1 MNKIVIGAVTAVVV
15 GVGAAAGWYFLGKES
30 GPGPVAGA
38 APALDCANIQTSV
51 DATFAAL
58 PPEVKATYSGLQC
71 SPQKLLFAELR
82 FGVLGAGGTE
92 DGALRLESVVIEN
105 AFAANAKTVFDSA
118 SYPEGQAPGTA
129 FLPIAGR
136 LTAAKVTI
144 GPEGGGGLGFEN
156 LQVADLAARQFA
168 KAPPATL
175 AELGGFGPTEAADI
189 LQAFSFSSISV
200 ANVAGGPPDS
210 GTPGA
215 TKTVMS
221 IASIMLS
228 AFDGK
233 SLGAFD
239 LSTLATVPEYGDGKV
254 TIGGI
259 ALRGIGVADL
269 AALASAAG
277 GMVDEG
283 ALGIRAL
290 LSISAESAVLSDFEA
305 TGMDSPED
313 RVTLKRVA
321 IENLKALAFDELS
334 IEGVDGLVSDAD
346 VAFSLQKLAIG
357 GVDIGSALAPLTEDS
372 SAEPDFAKM
381 RIDSYE
387 MAGLSFGPKDGAKV
401 TLESMVGSSS
411 DYVDGIATKG
421 SGKMT
426 GFSLPISIIPESER
440 QPLVD
445 LGYEAIK
452 LELNT
457 DYTFEPETK
466 TMDLE
471 DFTLTV
477 VDGGSLTLKMKLGN
491 FDVKALQ
498 EASQS
503 FEPPLALLDASVVE
517 ASLAYKENSLI
528 DRVLKM
534 VSKQMQ
540 ATPDALVEQV
550 KGFLQ
555 LQMASAPGDVT
566 KAAVQGLLDFV
577 NKRGGLTV
585 ALSPEKPVSFQELSE
600 KGEDMEGMAK
610 ALGLTVT
617 AD

>member
-15 GVGAAAGWYFLGKES
+15 GVGAAAGWYFLNKES
-30 GPGPVAGA
+30 GPGVAVGA
-38 APALDCANIQTSV
+38 APALDCANIQTNV
-51 DATFAAL
+51 DATLAAL
-58 PPEVKATYSGLQC
+58 PPEVKATYSGLEC

-92 DGALRLESVVIEN
+92 EGALRLQSVVVEN
-105 AFAANAKTVFDSA
+105 AFAANAKTVFDAA
-118 SYPEGQAPGTA
+118 SYPEGQAPSTA
-129 FLPIAGR
+129 LLPIAGR

-144 GPEGGGGLGFEN
+144 GPEEGGGLSFEN
-156 LQVADLAARQFA
+156 LQIADLAARQFA

-175 AELGGFGPTEAADI
+175 AEFSGFGPVEVADA

-210 GTPGA
+210 ETPGA
-215 TKTVMS
+215 TKAVMS

-239 LSTLATVPEYGDGKV
+239 LNTLTTVPEYGDGKV
-254 TIGGI
+254 SIGGI

-277 GMVDEG
+277 GMVDEE

-290 LSISAESAVLSDFEA
+290 LSISADSAVLSDFVA
-305 TGMDSPED
+305 TGMDAPDD
-313 RVTLKRVA
+313 RLVMKRVA
-321 IENLKALAFDELS
+321 ITNLKKLAFDEVS
-334 IEGVDGLVSDAD
+334 VEGIEGLVTDVD
-346 VAFSLQKLAIG
+346 VAFALQKLAIRG
-357 GVDIGSALAPLTEDS
+357 IDIGSALEPLTEDS

-387 MAGLSFGPKDGAKV
+387 LTGLSVGPNSGDKV
-401 TLESMVGSSS
+401 ILESMIGTSS
-411 DYVDGIATKG
+411 DYVDGVATKG
-421 SGKMT
+421 TGKIT
-426 GFSLPISIIPESER
+426 GFALPISIIPESER

-445 LGYEAIK
+445 LGYETIK
-452 LELNT
+452 LALNT

-466 TMDLE
+466 TIDLK

-491 FDVKALQ
+491 FDIKALQ

-503 FEPPLALLDASVVE
+503 FEPPMALLEATVVD

-540 ATPDALVEQV
+540 APQDALLEQV

-566 KAAVQGLLDFV
+566 KAAVQGVLDFV
-577 NKRGGLTV
+577 AKRGSLTI
-585 ALSPEKPVSFQELSE
+585 ALSPETPVSFKDLSE
-600 KGEDMEGMAK
+600 KGEDIEGMAK
-610 ALGLTVT
+610 ALGLKVT